1 MFLSD
6 PKINFLILII
16 FLCSTIVFF
25 VFYTNVRRFLY
36 ILFKYIFLFTK
47 RERFLYLRAFEPL
60 SDKETAPEMG
70 NDSMYMSLL
79 NVIPVARLDSGRWGF
94 P

>member
-47 RERFLYLRAFEPL
+47 RERFLYPKAVQML

-70 NDSMYMSLL
+70 DNSMYMSLL
-79 NVIPVARLDSGRWGF
+79 NVTPVALLDFDRWGS